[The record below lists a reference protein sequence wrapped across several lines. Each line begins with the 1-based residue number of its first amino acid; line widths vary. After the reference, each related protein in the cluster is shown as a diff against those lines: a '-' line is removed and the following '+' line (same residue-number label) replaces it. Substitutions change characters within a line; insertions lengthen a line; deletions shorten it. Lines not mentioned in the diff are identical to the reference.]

1 MRSPMSWRW
10 PSLLVPLL
18 ASCSSWSYQPA
29 GVVPVAER
37 LQVWRGGQP
46 VEVRTAVVTEDS
58 IVGRDSAGELLR
70 FARHDMDSVRVRR
83 FDVGKTFLV
92 VFGVVPASAIMLVAL
107 DPPESF

>member
-18 ASCSSWSYQPA
+18 ASCSSWSHQPE
-29 GVVPVAER
+29 GVVPAAGR
-37 LQVWRGGQP
+37 LQVWHEGRP
-46 VEVRTAVVTEDS
+46 VEVHRAVVTEDS
-58 IVGRDSAGELLR
+58 IVGRGAAGEPRR
-70 FARHDMDSVRVRR
+70 FARHQVDSVRVRR

-92 VFGVVPASAIMLVAL
+92 VFGIVPASVIMLVAL

>member
-1 MRSPMSWRW
+1 MRRPMFSRW

-18 ASCSSWSYQPA
+18 ASCTSWSHQPA
-29 GVVPVAER
+29 GVVPAAGR

-46 VEVRTAVVTEDS
+46 VDVRSAIVTEDS

-92 VFGVVPASAIMLVAL
+92 VFGIVPASVIMLVAL